1 MLLRVLKYL
10 SHDPKPNLSSSE
22 TIPWNP
28 RITVQRSHLREF
40 SKHRLFR
47 FCLFLEKSLILR
59 KARTDKH
66 VLTNI
71 QQAEFYGLKTGGEMK
86 REVNPLTLETET
98 DQLNASM
105 EVSIDAKSSDDT
117 IPKSATFCLEQK
129 FTLTEVDGKYNP
141 ADTFTEPLQKA
152 HLVSV
157 ISQWFMKPSNV
168 P

>member
-1 MLLRVLKYL
+1 
-10 SHDPKPNLSSSE
+10 
-22 TIPWNP
+22 
-28 RITVQRSHLREF
+28 
-40 SKHRLFR
+40 
-47 FCLFLEKSLILR
+47 
-59 KARTDKH
+59 
-66 VLTNI
+66 
-71 QQAEFYGLKTGGEMK
+71 MK